1 MGRLIDL
8 DRGQVR
14 RILVRQVNWLGDAVL
29 TLPTLE
35 ALRRRFPGAE
45 LALLARGWVGGLFTG
60 HPAVGRVIEL
70 PAGGALGLAGRWQLA
85 RALRAQGFDL
95 AVVLPNS
102 FDAALTPWLA
112 GIGRRVGYGTDGRGW
127 LLTDPLPCP
136 RRAQG
141 RHQAERYLDLAR
153 ALGAQGSAE
162 LQLPVPARARQ
173 QAEALLR
180 GAGIAAGEAV
190 LAVSP
195 GSIYGRAKRWPAERF
210 ATVADALVER
220 RRARVILVGSAREG
234 AILAEVAARMR
245 QPCVNLAGRTD
256 LPGLAGVLARARL
269 LLANDSGAMHVAAAV
284 GTPVVAVFGP
294 TDADATGPLG
304 GAHRILREP
313 VPCSPCLLREC
324 PIDHRCM
331 RRLGAERVLQEV
343 LDVFEARTSDGRPA
357 AGWPAA
363 FLDRDGTIIEDLGYL
378 GDPDRIQL
386 IPGAIDALQAL
397 QRAGFR
403 LVVITNQ
410 AGVAR
415 GLITEADVHR
425 VNERLRAILT
435 EAGVRLDGVYYCPH
449 HTEHGPAEYRLEC
462 GCRKPKPGMVERA
475 ARELGLDPARS
486 VVIGDHGSDAALAG
500 SFPGMR
506 GVLLL
511 TGHGAEQWQKI
522 QAGERPAPHHVAADL
537 AAAVAWVL
545 THGAQGGWNGGPTA
559 ASA

>member
-1 MGRLIDL
+1 VGRLIDL

-70 PAGGALGLAGRWQLA
+70 PAGGALGLAGRWRLA

-112 GIGRRVGYGTDGRGW
+112 GIRRRVGYGTDGRGW
-127 LLTDPLPCP
+127 LLTDPLPRP
-136 RRAQG
+136 RRAPG

-190 LAVSP
+190 LAVGA
-195 GSIYGRAKRWPAERF
+195 GSIYGGAKRWPAERF

-256 LPGLAGVLARARL
+256 LPGLAGVLARQDARWP
-269 LLANDSGAMHVAAAV
+269 VAAA
-284 GTPVVAVFGP
+284 G
-294 TDADATGPLG
+294 
-304 GAHRILREP
+304 
-313 VPCSPCLLREC
+313 LLY
-324 PIDHRCM
+324 
-331 RRLGAERVLQEV
+331 L
-343 LDVFEARTSDGRPA
+343 T
-357 AGWPAA
+357 AG
-363 FLDRDGTIIEDLGYL
+363 L
-378 GDPDRIQL
+378 
-386 IPGAIDALQAL
+386 
-397 QRAGFR
+397 
-403 LVVITNQ
+403 
-410 AGVAR
+410 
-415 GLITEADVHR
+415 
-425 VNERLRAILT
+425 
-435 EAGVRLDGVYYCPH
+435 
-449 HTEHGPAEYRLEC
+449 
-462 GCRKPKPGMVERA
+462 
-475 ARELGLDPARS
+475 
-486 VVIGDHGSDAALAG
+486 
-500 SFPGMR
+500 
-506 GVLLL
+506 
-511 TGHGAEQWQKI
+511 
-522 QAGERPAPHHVAADL
+522 
-537 AAAVAWVL
+537 
-545 THGAQGGWNGGPTA
+545 
-559 ASA
+559 